1 MTRWVPGI
9 VDELKDE
16 STRGESS
23 ARNIAEI
30 VAREAQEKLDKSEH
44 KDAKKDEL
52 LSQLEMGAISEEGGA
67 VQKRRER
74 KKRVKIVSTPIGGGD
89 MFSSGTE
96 IFQPTAAIRRRR
108 RVKTMSTPLA
118 GDMWGDTATVILG
131 PGEVLVNILGQNNEK
146 YAAKMKQETY
156 DLLTAGGTPIMLE
169 KAVDETHF
177 TEQYLDGFVRREGR
191 QRSVSNLSWDE
202 KK

>member
-1 MTRWVPGI
+1 MQ
-9 VDELKDE
+9 DE
-16 STRGESS
+16 STRDESC
-23 ARNIAEI
+23 AKNISEI
-30 VAREAQEKLDKSEH
+30 VAKEAQEKLDKSEH

-52 LSQLEMGAISEEGGA
+52 LSQLEMGAISEEGGT

-74 KKRVKIVSTPIGGGD
+74 KRVKIVSTPIGGGD
-89 MFSSGTE
+89 MFSAGTE
-96 IFQPTAAIRRRR
+96 VFQPTSSIPRRRR

-156 DLLTAGGTPIMLE
+156 DLLAAGGTPIMLE
-169 KAVDETHF
+169 KVVDEKNF
-177 TEQYLDGFVRREGR
+177 TEKYLDGFVRRQGR

-202 KK
+202 KNQGNL